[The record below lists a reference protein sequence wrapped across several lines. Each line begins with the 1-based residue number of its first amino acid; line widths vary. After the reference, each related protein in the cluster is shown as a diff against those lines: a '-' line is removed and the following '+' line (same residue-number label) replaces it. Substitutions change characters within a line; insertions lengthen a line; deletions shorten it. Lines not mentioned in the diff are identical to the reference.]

1 MVMMSQCVSTFGTD
15 SMLELHVFPA
25 QDDGAEAFL
34 THVALEGLC
43 VQVDDHVSVQ
53 TTVSGEAGVTNI
65 TFISLHS

>member
-1 MVMMSQCVSTFGTD
+1 M
-15 SMLELHVFPA
+15 FPA

-34 THVALEGLC
+34 THGALEGLC

-53 TTVSGEAGVTNI
+53 TTVSGETGIANV